1 MKVQEVTFHNTRDVE
16 LTSTDLTEKPLA
28 PNQLL
33 LATEYSVVSAGTEL
47 AIWRGVESWAQL
59 PCVPGYGAVGVVQNV
74 GSAVTRC
81 AKGDRIFC
89 YAGHRS
95 LSIIDDSMVVRV
107 PDDVPAHQ
115 AVVARMGQVALT
127 SVRVSDVE
135 LGDTVVVLG
144 LGQVGNLSAQLMKL
158 SGCTVIGVDISEKR
172 LATAKACGIEHV
184 INPRDVNL
192 VEAVRAINSGN
203 LCNAVVEATGIPDS
217 VATAV
222 QLVQN
227 GDVILL
233 GTPRGEFKANAT
245 DMLREVHH
253 AHRQVRMKG
262 AHEWIVPKYP
272 QPYLKH
278 SLAGNI
284 AQLFGF
290 IKSGKLNIPNLISH
304 RVPPTECRAVYN
316 NLRDRNEDYFGVV
329 FDWRAMM

>member
-1 MKVQEVTFHNTRDVE
+1 MNVQQVLFHNTRDVE
-16 LTSTDLTEKPLA
+16 LVGAELPDGPLA
-28 PNQLL
+28 PNQIL

-47 AIWRGVESWAQL
+47 AIWRGVESWAKL
-59 PCVPGYGAVGVVQNV
+59 PYVPGYGAVGVVQNV

-95 LSIIDDSMVVRV
+95 FALIDDSMVVRV
-107 PDDVPAHQ
+107 PDEVPAHQ

-135 LGDTVVVLG
+135 LGDTVVVMGLG
-144 LGQVGNLSAQLMKL
+144 LVGNLAAQLMKL

-184 INPRDVNL
+184 INSRDTNL
-192 VEAVRAINSGN
+192 VEAVRAINGGK

-217 VATAV
+217 VANAV
-222 QLVQN
+222 RLVEN

-233 GTPRGEFKANAT
+233 GTPRGAFGADAT
-245 DMLREVHH
+245 EMLREVHH
-253 AHRQVRMKG
+253 AHRGVRLKG
-262 AHEWIVPKYP
+262 AHEWVVPKYP
-272 QPYLKH
+272 QQYLKH

-290 IKSGKLNIPNLISH
+290 MKSGKLDIAHLLTH
-304 RVPPTECRAVYN
+304 RVPPTECKTVYN